1 MTTPLPTRTL
11 PPDGRSLG
19 HALLEA
25 KLVSQEEL
33 RYALE
38 KQRAGDTRRLGR
50 ILVEEGLLDEEGLA
64 MALSVHLNL
73 PFIDLKRHTVQP
85 EALRLVPEEVAR
97 RHHLVPLDF
106 VDGSLALVMEDPT
119 DIQVMQEIS
128 ALAGVNLYP
137 TVGVGPDIQ
146 GAIDLYYKSNRAIE
160 QEVAEFAGL
169 PEALP
174 TTEGAG
180 APEAVAQD
188 PIVRAVDLLLEQAV
202 RDRAS
207 DIHIEPDRDGVN
219 VRLRVD
225 GILHRALTL
234 PKVSHSA
241 LLSRIKVLA
250 GMNIA
255 ERRRPQDGQ
264 FGAVIGHEETY
275 FRVATSDTTWGEMAV
290 LRILG
295 RSESILGLAD
305 LGLHDESLAT
315 FRRMIQSPYGMVL
328 VSGPTGSGK
337 TTSLYAAVSQLD
349 RDHLN
354 VMTIE
359 DPVEYNFPGIH
370 QLQVNRTAEITF
382 ASGLRG
388 IMRLDPDAI
397 MVGEVRD
404 GETAEAAVQ
413 AALTGHLVLSSIH
426 ANEAAGALY
435 RLAHLEVE
443 RFLIVSAVIGVVAQR
458 LVRKVC
464 TRCSRPAQPT
474 PEEKEAYLAE
484 MGEPLA
490 SIRVG
495 EGCAYCNRT
504 GFQGRTGVFEVMPLT
519 ASLRQLLLQGAGVG
533 DMENLAVKEG
543 MITMRRDAMMKVKAG
558 ITTPAEVMRNVYT
571 LN

>member
-1 MTTPLPTRTL
+1 MTTPLSPRLAEDGRTL
-11 PPDGRSLG
+11 GQ
-19 HALLEA
+19 ALIEA
-25 KLVSQEEL
+25 KLVTPAEL
-33 RYALE
+33 RLALD
-38 KQRAGDTRRLGR
+38 KQKAGDPRRLGR
-50 ILVEEGLLDEEGLA
+50 LLLEEGILDEDGLA

-73 PFIDLKRHTVQP
+73 PFIDLKRHTVQAD
-85 EALRLVPEEVAR
+85 ALRLVPEEMAR
-97 RHHLVPLDF
+97 RNGLIPLDF

-128 ALAGVNLYP
+128 ALTGKTLYP
-137 TVGVGPDIQ
+137 TVGVGPDIRS
-146 GAIDLYYKSNRAIE
+146 AIDLYYKSNRAIE
-160 QEVAEFAGL
+160 REVAQFAAL
-169 PEALP
+169 PEAVLAAA
-174 TTEGAG
+174 EA
-180 APEAVAQD
+180 APEAIAQD

-207 DIHIEPDRDGVN
+207 DIHLEPDREAVQ
-219 VRLRVD
+219 VRFRVD
-225 GILHRALTL
+225 GVLHRALSL
-234 PKVSHSA
+234 PKVSHAA

-264 FGAVIGHEETY
+264 FAADVAGEETS
-275 FRVATSDTTWGEMAV
+275 FRVATSETTWGEMAV

-295 RSESILGLAD
+295 RSESILDLAS
-305 LGLHDESLAT
+305 LGLHDESLAA
-315 FRRMIQSPYGMVL
+315 FRRMIHSPYGMVM

-337 TTSLYAAVSQLD
+337 TTSLYAAVNQLD
-349 RDHLN
+349 RTRLN

-370 QLQVNRTAEITF
+370 QIQVNRAAEITF

-388 IMRLDPDAI
+388 IMRLDPDVI

-404 GETAEAAVQ
+404 AETAEAAIQ

-435 RLAHLEVE
+435 RLAHLGIE
-443 RFLIVSAVIGVVAQR
+443 RYLLVSAVLGVVAQR

-464 TRCSRPAQPT
+464 IRCAHPAEPS
-474 PEEKEAYLAE
+474 PEEKAAFLAE

-490 SIRVG
+490 SIQIG
-495 EGCAYCNRT
+495 EGCAYCNHT
-504 GFQGRTGVFEVMPLT
+504 GFQGRTGVFEVMALT
-519 ASLRQLLLQGAGVG
+519 PTLRRLLIEGAGVG
-533 DMENLAVKEG
+533 EVESEAVREG

-558 ITTPAEVMRNVYT
+558 VTTPGEVMRNVHT
-571 LN
+571 LG